1 VNNEHASQSGSKQ
14 PSGPEQ
20 ASAKGKPSSAA
31 QRDFLAR
38 QRGVFDPVALLE
50 GLQRGDRNSLARALT
65 LVESEKPEH
74 RQLARQVLEACLRE
88 STDQTRHRTLRIGI
102 TGVPGVGKSTF
113 IESLGMMLVGAGH
126 RVGVM
131 AVDPSSEK
139 SGGSILGDKTRMEKL
154 AAQQA
159 AFIRPSPA
167 RGTLGGVADRTREH
181 ILLFEAAG
189 YDTVLVET
197 VGVGQSETAVHGM
210 VDCFLLLLLPGA
222 GDELQGIKRGIVE
235 MADLLVV
242 NKSDGDNEKRALET
256 QRDYERALHLFPPTE
271 SGWLPPVLRCSATV
285 QNGMDQVLEKLLAF
299 RDAMHAGGHFA
310 LRRQEQAG
318 SWLHE
323 ALRDGLTA
331 GFYAHP
337 SVRKLLNEE
346 ERVVRAG
353 QVHPLQ
359 AAERLLSL
367 YRAL

>member
-1 VNNEHASQSGSKQ
+1 VSDGK
-14 PSGPEQ
+14 
-20 ASAKGKPSSAA
+20 KPSPGEA
-31 QRDFLAR
+31 QREFLAR
-38 QRGVFDPVALLE
+38 QRGNFDPAALLD
-50 GLQRGDRNSLARALT
+50 GLRNGDRNSLARALT
-65 LVESEKPEH
+65 LVESDRLEH
-74 RQLARQVLEACLRE
+74 RQLARQVLEACLRDGSAE
-88 STDQTRHRTLRIGI
+88 TRHSSLRIGI

-113 IESLGMMLVGAGH
+113 IERLGMMLVNAGH

-154 AAQQA
+154 SAHDA

-189 YDTVLVET
+189 YDIVLVET
-197 VGVGQSETAVHGM
+197 VGVGQSETAVHSM

-242 NKSDGDNEKRALET
+242 NKSDGDFEKRALET

-271 SGWLPPVLRCSATV
+271 SGWVPPVLRCSSII
-285 QNGMDQVLEKLLAF
+285 QYGMEKVLEQLLAF
-299 RDAMHAGGHFA
+299 RDAMQTGGHFA

-318 SWLHE
+318 SWMHE
-323 ALRDGLTA
+323 AIRDGLSA
-331 GFYAHP
+331 GFYAN
-337 SVRKLLNEE
+337 SAIRRALAEE
-346 ERVVRAG
+346 EFAVRAG
-353 QVHPLQ
+353 AVHPLQ

-367 YRAL
+367 FREH